1 MIDARIRHHSR
12 DRNSG
17 PHHVPLRL
25 AVFRAA
31 VKILTS
37 WRVSSSRAM
46 NSFLDRA
53 NPVAR

>member
-1 MIDARIRHHSR
+1 MPGYGITPEIGTSGLHHA
-12 DRNSG
+12 
-17 PHHVPLRL
+17 PLRL